1 MKNHP
6 FVVEICVYIK
16 NKYVGDVLE
25 VLNDG
30 KFKCGF
36 WEYRLITK
44 SIGIFGKSQLQHL
57 DLRSFLI
64 ENKNIKEYLEIPYTL
79 KNKGD

>member
-1 MKNHP
+1 MKNQP
-6 FVVEICVYIK
+6 FVVGSCVYIK

-36 WEYRLITK
+36 WEYRSKAK
-44 SIGIFGKSQLQHL
+44 SIGIFGESQLQHL
-57 DLRSFLI
+57 DLRNFLN
-64 ENKNIKEYLEIPYTL
+64 ENKNIQEYLGIPYTL
-79 KNKGD
+79 KNKVD